1 MKQSAVCFRATC
13 YIRLP
18 IPGSKAGAYR
28 AMIRTATL
36 LSTTCL
42 TLALFAANG
51 GPDQYGYTWK
61 DSDEPDGPVYEWID
75 ITTTGTQV
83 TGLADDNIVGPYVLG
98 ENFPFY
104 WYSVKKIFVGSNGYI
119 TFTTSGNIAASFP
132 NIPMAGETD
141 NYVAGYMTD
150 LNFAGAGNPGQ
161 LWAYDDLDRTIFSY
175 INVPYWDAAA
185 PELWSGSNTFQIVL
199 DKTDSTITI
208 NYQNTLCCSGSNGP
222 MCGIEAL
229 NGDIGLQQ
237 NAGFVYPPANF
248 SVRYYMP
255 VVPLLDIYDAS
266 VEWVTDPTNG
276 GHSIGVDGTPFPLH
290 AYLRNSGNQTLEPF
304 TVTSTILNELNQTVA
319 VDATNVNSMVPN
331 ETQDIFFANSFV
343 PADPGTY
350 RSTTTLNG
358 VPNESVTSNNS
369 ITQEVVAYD
378 TTLLNNDID
387 WAGQFDDGIGI
398 GWTGGQAGCGAYILP
413 PFYPIYVSHTTCRIM
428 SNFGNVG
435 FFMKVYDDDGEDG
448 GVGTLL
454 DSFYVAPE
462 DGQAGDHA
470 YALAEPFMLDSG
482 GLYVQWYMDGQ
493 NVNLAQDINPPF
505 SLRSYEVIQ
514 GAWANYRDREIA
526 DFHLG
531 LRMGFIPTPDAGAG
545 SIDQPDDGQT
555 IGGSTAVRIWLRNYG
570 NVPITGIPCNYSFN
584 GGSAVSQTYNGPA
597 ISPGDS
603 VLFMFAQ
610 PLIPLVEASGA
621 LCAWTSYPNDLTSD
635 NDTSCVNI
643 SMVVGV
649 EESAGVRLRMSPV
662 PTSST
667 LTIDGLPR
675 ASVRLEVFDM
685 TGALRMDKSLRNVT
699 GPAVLNV
706 ASLANGAYVL
716 RAVTD
721 TAQFTG
727 RFVVQR

>member
-1 MKQSAVCFRATC
+1 
-13 YIRLP
+13 
-18 IPGSKAGAYR
+18 
-28 AMIRTATL
+28 MIRSLTL
-36 LSTTCL
+36 LATTCF

-75 ITTTGTQV
+75 ITTTGVQV
-83 TGLADDNIVGPYVLG
+83 TGLADDNIVGPFVLG

-104 WYSVKKIFVGSNGYI
+104 WYSVKKIYIGSNGYLA
-119 TFTTSGNIAASFP
+119 FTTSGNIAAQFP

-150 LNFAGAGNPGQ
+150 MNFAGAGNPGQ
-161 LWAYDDLDRTIFSY
+161 VWAYDDLDRTIFSY

-222 MCGIEAL
+222 ICGIEAL

-248 SVRYYMP
+248 SVRYYAP

-266 VEWVTDPTNG
+266 VEWVTDPSNG
-276 GHSIGVDGTPFPLH
+276 GHSVGVNGTPFPLH
-290 AYLRNSGNQTLEPF
+290 AYLRNTGNQTLEPF
-304 TVTSTILNELNQTVA
+304 NVTSTILNEANQTVA
-319 VDATNVNSMVPN
+319 VDATNVGSMVPN
-331 ETQDIFFANSFV
+331 QTQDVFFANSFV
-343 PADPGTY
+343 PTDPGTY
-350 RSTTTLNG
+350 RSVTTLNG

-387 WAGQFDDGIGI
+387 WAGPFDDGIGI
-398 GWTGGQAGCGAYILP
+398 GWTGGQAGCAAYILP

-435 FFMKVYDDDGEDG
+435 FYMKVYDDDGTDG

-454 DSFYVAPE
+454 DSVYVDPV

-482 GLYVQWYMDGQ
+482 GLYVQWYMAGL

-531 LRMGFIPTPDAGAG
+531 LRMGFVPAPDAGAG

-555 IGGSTAVRIWLRNYG
+555 IGGSTAVRIWLRNFG

-584 GGSAVSQTYNGPA
+584 GGSPVSQTYNGPA
-597 ISPGDS
+597 INPGDS

-610 PLIPLVEASGA
+610 PLIPLVQASGP
-621 LCAWTSYPNDLTSD
+621 LCAWTSYPDDLTSD

-649 EESAGVRLRMSPV
+649 EESAGVQLRMSPV
-662 PTSST
+662 PTSTT

-675 ASVRLEVFDM
+675 ANVRLEVFDM

-716 RAVTD
+716 RAIAD

>member
-1 MKQSAVCFRATC
+1 M
-13 YIRLP
+13 
-18 IPGSKAGAYR
+18 
-28 AMIRTATL
+28 L
-36 LSTTCL
+36 LSTSL
-42 TLALFAANG
+42 ITLSLFAAQG

-61 DSDEPDGPVYEWID
+61 DSDEPGGPVYEWID

-83 TGLADDNIVGPYVLG
+83 TGLADDNIVGPFVLG

-104 WYSVKKIFVGSNGYI
+104 WYSVKKIYIGTNGYV
-119 TFTTSGNIAASFP
+119 TFTVPGNIAAPFP
-132 NIPMAGETD
+132 NIPLGGETD
-141 NYVAGYMTD
+141 NYVAGFMTD
-150 LNFAGAGNPGQ
+150 LNFAGVGNPGQ

-208 NYQNTLCCSGSNGP
+208 NYQSTPCCSGSNGP

-237 NAGFVYPPANF
+237 NFGTYPAANF
-248 SVRYYMP
+248 SVRFYAP

-266 VEWVTDPTNG
+266 VEWVTDESNG
-276 GHSIGVDGTPFPLH
+276 GHSVAVNGTPFPLH
-290 AYLRNSGNQTLEPF
+290 AFLRNTGNQTLDPF
-304 TVTSTILNELNQTVA
+304 TVTSQILNENNVQVA
-319 VDATNVNSMVPN
+319 VDATNVDGLVPN
-331 ETQDIFFANSFV
+331 QTQDVFFANSFV
-343 PADPGTY
+343 ADAPSTY
-350 RSTTTLNG
+350 RSVTTLNG

-435 FFMKVYDDDGEDG
+435 FTMKVYDDDGPDG
-448 GVGTLL
+448 SVGTLL
-454 DSFYVAPE
+454 DSVYVDAA

-470 YALAEPFMLDSG
+470 YALAQPFMLDSG
-482 GLYVQWYMDGQ
+482 GLYVQWYMEGQ
-493 NVNLAQDINPPF
+493 NVNIAQDINPPF

-531 LRMGFIPTPDAGAG
+531 LRMGFVPAPDAGVG
-545 SIDQPDDGQT
+545 TIDQPDDGQT
-555 IGGSTAVRIWLRNYG
+555 IGGSTNVRIWIHNYG
-570 NVPITGIPCNYSFN
+570 NVPLTGIPCNYSFN
-584 GGSAVSQTYNGPA
+584 GGSPVTQTYNGPDIA
-597 ISPGDS
+597 PGDS

-610 PLIPLVEASGA
+610 PLVPLQQASGP
-621 LCAWTSYPNDLTSD
+621 LCAWTSYNNDLTSG
-635 NDTSCVNI
+635 NDTTCITIN
-643 SMVVGV
+643 MVVGV
-649 EESAGVRLRMSPV
+649 QENAAVRLRMSPV
-662 PTSST
+662 PASSD
-667 LTIDGLPR
+667 LLIDGMPR
-675 ASVRLEVFDM
+675 AAVRLEVYDM
-685 TGALRMDKSLRNVT
+685 TGALRMERSARNVS
-699 GPAVLNV
+699 GPVRLDV
-706 ASLANGAYVL
+706 ANLADGAYVL
-716 RAVTD
+716 RAITD
-721 TAQFTG
+721 AAQFTG
-727 RFVVQR
+727 RFEVQR